1 MKKTKFSQILK
12 VKKQALEKI
21 EIDLTKSR
29 NKLAMLKNNLSV
41 LLLQI
46 SSHEFPKK
54 GTNVELRANLAI
66 LQAYKNEKDALNEKI
81 NLTDKEI
88 LHFEHLYKKAYLE
101 YEKIKYLEE
110 EEIKK
115 SIAKAK
121 KQEQIMLDEL
131 ATQRF
136 TYTKENR

>member
-1 MKKTKFSQILK
+1 MKNTKFSQILK

-29 NKLAMLKNNLSV
+29 NKLAMLKNNLSD
-41 LLLQI
+41 LLFQI

-54 GTNVELRANLAI
+54 GNSVELRTNLAI
-66 LQAYKNEKDALNEKI
+66 LQAYKNEKDVLNEKI
-81 NLTDKEI
+81 NLTNKDI
-88 LHFEHLYKKAYLE
+88 IHFEHLYKKAYLE

-136 TYTKENR
+136 AYSKEDR